1 MESHDNEVISI
12 TYSPEVI
19 TTAGG
24 QRPSTRYFLASGGRD
39 KTILLYDAEND
50 YEAFTDLSHHSST
63 ITALKFNESVSSV
76 KGANRMKPQVDLIS
90 GGADRNLVMKRLNQ
104 DKVDQCRTK
113 EQLAVA
119 GGDPAN
125 LFQQVNT
132 EVCKDKIL
140 SMDVAREAQ
149 YLVTGHDKS
158 LSLWKLPAFE
168 KMWEKRASSLQED
181 PKAKGEGPAARTP
194 L

>member
-1 MESHDNEVISI
+1 M
-12 TYSPEVI
+12 
-19 TTAGG
+19 
-24 QRPSTRYFLASGGRD
+24 
-39 KTILLYDAEND
+39 LYDAEND
-50 YEAFTDLSHHSST
+50 YEAFTDLGHHSST
-63 ITALKFNESVSSV
+63 ITALKFNESVSTQ
-76 KGANRMKPQVDLIS
+76 KGASRMKPQVDLIS

-119 GGDPAN
+119 GGDPGS

-181 PKAKGEGPAARTP
+181 PKAKGEGPAVRTP